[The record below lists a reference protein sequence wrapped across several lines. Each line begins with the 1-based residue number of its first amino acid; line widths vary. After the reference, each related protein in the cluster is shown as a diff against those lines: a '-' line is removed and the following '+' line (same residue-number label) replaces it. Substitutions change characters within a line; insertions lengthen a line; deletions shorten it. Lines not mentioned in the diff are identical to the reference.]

1 MKWKSI
7 IYFVL
12 FFCSIMTI
20 GFWVGQTTSRSV
32 GQGGSCRPPVQGEV
46 DVFYKDVLKISAS
59 QEAKIMTIEASYQE
73 ERDRYTEQMHDANL
87 RLAEVIDQDGYES
100 KKIEPLVAEIH
111 SAMGDLQALSLS
123 HLAEIEKVLEPAQ
136 AALLKQNAVTM
147 LRQN

>member
-1 MKWKSI
+1 
-7 IYFVL
+7 
-12 FFCSIMTI
+12 
-20 GFWVGQTTSRSV
+20 
-32 GQGGSCRPPVQGEV
+32 
-46 DVFYKDVLKISAS
+46 
-59 QEAKIMTIEASYQE
+59 MTIEASYQE